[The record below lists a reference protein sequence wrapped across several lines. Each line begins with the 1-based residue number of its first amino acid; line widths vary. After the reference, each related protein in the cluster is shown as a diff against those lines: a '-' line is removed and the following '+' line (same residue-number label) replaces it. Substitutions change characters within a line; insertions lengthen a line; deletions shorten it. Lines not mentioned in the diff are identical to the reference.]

1 MAGVD
6 GTEGIDSEGINYSHF
21 ISTVSSKREEELLW
35 ELAKRQY
42 GASKD
47 LISLAEGVPNEV
59 TFPFEKFTVKLKDG
73 TEFDIAGQELTAALQ
88 YIPTQGYPPL
98 VKSVK
103 EFMRRVHDVSNWDK
117 YETLVTGGSQ
127 EAMSKALE
135 MILNEGDSILVQDP
149 YYAGTEA
156 ILKPY
161 NIKVIGVEQDR
172 YGVIPKKLIEALEN
186 CKKYTE
192 EGGGNMPKVIYL
204 NPTASNPSGRTI
216 PTDRKLE
223 IYKICCDYNIII
235 LEDDAYFFLHFLDE
249 QPVSFLS
256 LDTQGRVIRLDSMSK
271 TLSSGMRLGWVT
283 GPKKLI
289 SQIEMHISSAT
300 IHSSVLSQVILEK
313 LFQLWGIDGLLSY
326 FARVRAFYKVR
337 CDYTMASM
345 ERHLKNLCEWEVPTG
360 GMFIWFKVLGVSDV
374 YEMLLNR
381 GLKKH
386 ITFIPGQ
393 NYMAD
398 PTKACNYVRASY
410 SKASLQQIDKAMQI
424 LAELIR
430 EEHVLLRRKLDN
442 LGNDIIR

>member
-1 MAGVD
+1 MSQV
-6 GTEGIDSEGINYSHF
+6 IDYSYF
-21 ISTVSSKREEELLW
+21 MNNRSVRRRPALTREIT
-35 ELAKRQY
+35 KRQY

-204 NPTASNPSGRTI
+204 NPTGNL
-216 PTDRKLE
+216 RK
-223 IYKICCDYNIII
+223 
-235 LEDDAYFFLHFLDE
+235 
-249 QPVSFLS
+249 
-256 LDTQGRVIRLDSMSK
+256 
-271 TLSSGMRLGWVT
+271 
-283 GPKKLI
+283 
-289 SQIEMHISSAT
+289 MHISSAT